1 MAKRPPAEGKE
12 GKRKAGQTHAQPTP
26 DVREEENADLRGLHE
41 SIRSD
46 DNGEP
51 FSGPEFNARVA
62 RKAYELFERRGR
74 QEGHDVEDW
83 LEAERL
89 VKEEILKKR
98 ER

>member
-1 MAKRPPAEGKE
+1 MAKRIPTEGKE
-12 GKRKAGQTHAQPTP
+12 GKKKTGQKQAQPPP
-26 DVREEENADLRGLHE
+26 DIRDEEDADLREPGG
-41 SIRSD
+41 SIRSE

-51 FSGPEFNARVA
+51 LSGPEFNARVA

-74 QEGHDVEDW
+74 QEGYDVEDW